1 MSSIRKIK
9 ELLKFSKKK
18 TYKIEMYA
26 EAILDDAR
34 VIATDAEAF
43 DIGAEVYVIND
54 DGVVESLSEGIYTLQ
69 DGSKIRIDS
78 ESKVAGESEEV
89 IEAEVVEEEL
99 GKEEL
104 EEVVE
109 KEDVVEAVTADPVI
123 EEVAVKI
130 NDATP
135 DEVTEEISKEV
146 AKIVVD
152 HLATKVEEEVET
164 TEVELSKDMIADLTT
179 RIGDLENKLQ
189 EFEAQPSSDGLK
201 VLPTNLSANGKSLFS
216 KPSREDVLA
225 MSTSERV
232 QFMIQNKVTKI

>member
-1 MSSIRKIK
+1 MSSIKKIK

-54 DGVVESLSEGIYTLQ
+54 EGAVESLAEGIYTLQ

-89 IEAEVVEEEL
+89 IEEEVIEEEL
-99 GKEEL
+99 KKEEM

-109 KEDVVEAVTADPVI
+109 KEEVVEAVTADPVI

-146 AKIVVD
+146 ARIVVD

-164 TEVELSKDMIADLTT
+164 TEVELSKDVISDLTT
-179 RIGDLENKLQ
+179 RIDDLENKLQ
-189 EFEAQPSSDGLK
+189 EFEAQPSSEGLK
-201 VLPTNLSANGKSLFS
+201 VSPSTKPVEVNLSKL
-216 KPSREDVLA
+216 
-225 MSTSERV
+225 STKERV
-232 QFMIQNKVTKI
+232 AYYINKMN

>member
-1 MSSIRKIK
+1 MSSIKKIK

-34 VIATDAEAF
+34 VIATDSEAF

-54 DGVVESLSEGIYTLQ
+54 EGAVESLAEGIYTLQ

-89 IEAEVVEEEL
+89 IEEEVIEEEL
-99 GKEEL
+99 KKEEM

-109 KEDVVEAVTADPVI
+109 KEEVVEAVTADPVI

-135 DEVTEEISKEV
+135 DEVTEEISIEV

-164 TEVELSKDMIADLTT
+164 TEVELSKDVISDLTT
-179 RIGDLENKLQ
+179 RIDDLENKLQ
-189 EFEAQPSSDGLK
+189 EFEAQPSSEGLK
-201 VLPTNLSANGKSLFS
+201 VSPSTKPVEINLSKL
-216 KPSREDVLA
+216 
-225 MSTSERV
+225 STKERV
-232 QFMIQNKVTKI
+232 AYYINKMN